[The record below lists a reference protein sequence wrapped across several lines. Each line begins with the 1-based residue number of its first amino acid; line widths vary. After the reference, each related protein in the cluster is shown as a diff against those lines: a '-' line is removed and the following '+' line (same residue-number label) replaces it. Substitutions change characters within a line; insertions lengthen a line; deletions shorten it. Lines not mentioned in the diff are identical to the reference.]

1 VIRRRGGGPTAATL
15 AAVTAACLLAGSAA
29 GAAPARNAGPA
40 RGPAQSGPPCS
51 FDYCVGDELPG
62 PRPTV
67 PGLPPVPGSPGSGG
81 GGGGGG
87 GPAAP
92 VCTFVPFQQAVGVSN
107 PIAPDPP
114 SPDAQLYIQQCDGV
128 LTGIARWV
136 MPGQPVPGAADVVSP
151 AQLAEQVRVRL
162 EGNLP
167 KPTVSSSPAP
177 GIAAL
182 IGFPSFVFVDNWQ
195 DRATDGQCDP
205 VVGTLCVTVT
215 AVPRLE
221 WTPGEPGAPIV
232 ACAGPGTQFEPGGAP
247 PDDQAAAPG
256 ACAYAYRSRTGVAGR
271 PDAWPGEVSVRWRLR
286 WTTSVGGPPR
296 PLPDVVKTTAVP
308 RAVDEVQTVVE
319 SAGATE
325 G

>member
-1 VIRRRGGGPTAATL
+1 
-15 AAVTAACLLAGSAA
+15 
-29 GAAPARNAGPA
+29 
-40 RGPAQSGPPCS
+40 
-51 FDYCVGDELPG
+51 
-62 PRPTV
+62 
-67 PGLPPVPGSPGSGG
+67 
-81 GGGGGG
+81 
-87 GPAAP
+87 
-92 VCTFVPFQQAVGVSN
+92 VCTFVPFQQAPGVSN

-114 SPDAQLYIQQCDGV
+114 SPEAQLYIQQCDGV

-136 MPGQPVPGAADVVSP
+136 EPGQPAPGAADVVSP

-167 KPTVSSSPAP
+167 KPSVSSSPAP

-182 IGFPSFVFVDNWQ
+182 IGFPSFVAVDNWQ
-195 DRATDGQCDP
+195 DTVTDSQCDP

-215 AVPRLE
+215 AVPHLG
-221 WTPGEPGAPIV
+221 WSPGEPGAPTV
-232 ACAGPGTQFEPGGAP
+232 ACAGAGTRFEPEGAP
-247 PDDQAAAPG
+247 PGDQAAAPG

-271 PDAWPGEVSVRWRLR
+271 PDVWPGEVSVRWVLQ
-286 WTTSVGGPPR
+286 WTTTVGGGAR
-296 PLPDVVKTTAVP
+296 PLPDVVKTTPVP